1 MQHSQSATEA
11 PPRVYPLDP
20 PAEDP
25 RFTLGLTFDV
35 ARLLE
40 SHGYPAITSGAD
52 LLELQMALFRYL
64 YAETPRGDS

>member
-1 MQHSQSATEA
+1 MSHSVAATEA

-20 PAEDP
+20 PADDP

-40 SHGYPAITSGAD
+40 QAGYPPITSGAD

-64 YAETPRGDS
+64 YAEAPRGDR